1 MEKKTNLLSK
11 LGADFRSKSV
21 RAGGYSTVAVAL
33 LLAMVVVVN
42 LLVPSLPT
50 NITKLDM
57 SGQDLLKLSQQTKT
71 IVSNAKEEV
80 TLYLLAEAGT
90 EDDTILALLKRYSDL
105 NSKIRVVKKD
115 PVASPGFVTS
125 YTDATL
131 SGNDVL
137 VVCGE
142 RSRFISVED
151 IYLYDIDYNT
161 YEYSVT
167 FNGENALTSAIDY
180 VTNGNLPKLYLLS
193 GHGENSL
200 STSLTDA
207 ISNDNIETAS
217 LSLLTMEAVP
227 EDATAVLINGPTSD
241 ISADELELLRT
252 YLSKGGNVMLVTDYK
267 ATSLPNLEALMADYA
282 MEAAH
287 GLLVEGN
294 SSGHMRG
301 YAYYLLPTLSALH
314 DISAP
319 LKNAGY
325 YVCTPLAHGLT
336 VAEGYDSDTLTVNKL
351 LTTSSSAYLKDLES
365 IKTGTEKAE
374 GDPTGSYATAISV
387 EKAADSVTS
396 RAVWISS
403 LQALSET
410 VDGWVSGGNTDF
422 VINALDWLCQK
433 EESISIRGKTI
444 NTSVLT
450 VPSSDGNTWN
460 IVLIFLLPASM
471 LVTGIAVFVRRKRK

>member
-1 MEKKTNLLSK
+1 MKKNANLLSR

-21 RAGGYSTVAVAL
+21 RVGGYSTMAVAL

-42 LLVPSLPT
+42 LLVSSLPT

-71 IVSNAKEEV
+71 IVSNADEEV

-142 RSRFISVED
+142 RSRFVSNGE
-151 IYLYDIDYNT
+151 IYLYDVDYNT
-161 YEYSVT
+161 YEYTVT
-167 FNGENALTSAIDY
+167 FNGESALTSAIDY

-193 GHGENSL
+193 GHGESTL
-200 STSLTDA
+200 SVTLTDA
-207 ISNDNIETAS
+207 ISHDNIETAS
-217 LSLLTMEAVP
+217 LSLLTMDAVP
-227 EDATAVLINGPTSD
+227 EDATAILINGPTSD
-241 ISADELELLRT
+241 ISADELELLRA
-252 YLSKGGNVMLVTDYK
+252 YMAKGGNVMLVTDYK

-282 MEAAH
+282 MQSAP

-301 YAYYLLPTLSALH
+301 YAYYLLPTLTALH
-314 DISAP
+314 DITSP

-336 VAEGYDSDTLTVNKL
+336 VAKDYDENTFTVNKL

-365 IKTGTEKAE
+365 IKTSTEKAD

-387 EKAADSVTS
+387 EKALANGTS
-396 RAVWISS
+396 RAVWVSS

-444 NTSVLT
+444 DTSVLT
-450 VPSSDGNTWN
+450 VPSGAGNTWS
-460 IVLIFLLPASM
+460 IVMIFLLPGSL
-471 LVTGIAVFVRRKRK
+471 LVAGIVVFIRRKRK